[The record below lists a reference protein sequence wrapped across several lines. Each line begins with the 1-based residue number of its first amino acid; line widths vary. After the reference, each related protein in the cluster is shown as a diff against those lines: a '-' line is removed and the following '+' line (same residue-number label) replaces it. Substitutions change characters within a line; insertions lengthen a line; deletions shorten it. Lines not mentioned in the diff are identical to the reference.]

1 VTRSEDCATGL
12 ADKSD
17 RLWDAVRVD
26 DLLPFHLSI
35 AVSPDQSAMHT
46 ALLRDNP
53 LQPRREATALVNRA
67 FCVQLC
73 RHFGT
78 ANYVAR

>member
-1 VTRSEDCATGL
+1 MPEDGAMGL
-12 ADKSD
+12 ADESD
-17 RLWDAVRVD
+17 RLWEAVRAD

-35 AVSPDQSAMHT
+35 AVSPDQPAMRT

-53 LQPRREATALVNRA
+53 LKPRSEATALVNRA

-78 ANYVAR
+78 ANYVAQ